1 MTYLWTRK
9 IKIEF
14 RKSYASGILDSD
26 LGISKRILQHCRMG
40 HFSPQF
46 GYHISGI
53 NRHENFTRDVSL
65 CVSIELI
72 LEDIRVFLY

>member
-1 MTYLWTRK
+1 
-9 IKIEF
+9 
-14 RKSYASGILDSD
+14 
-26 LGISKRILQHCRMG
+26 MG